1 MSQQTDQADKGELKS
16 TGYELFILLLSL
28 VSVFNM
34 AVEFLGRFVGIQE
47 TAIEVITIINVFLT
61 VFFLFDF
68 FYRFFTAASK
78 SGYFWGRQGWADLL
92 ACIPALRIFRLFR
105 IVRAVRLLRRF
116 GVRNMINQVI
126 NNRASSA
133 LYITVFLI
141 LVVAETAAITILRAE
156 AHNPDANLVNAS
168 DAVWWVFV
176 TLTTVGYGDFYPTTN
191 TGRIIGIFVMFSG
204 TALIGIL
211 ASFLASFML
220 GSPAKLEEEELAPDD
235 PQLKLR
241 ELKALLDEQE
251 KANAAVRAKLDEYET
266 MLS

>member
-1 MSQQTDQADKGELKS
+1 MTEKTDQADTGELKS

-34 AVEFLGRFVGIQE
+34 AVEFLGRFVGVSE
-47 TAIEVITIINVFLT
+47 TVVEVITIINAFLT
-61 VFFLFDF
+61 LFFLFDF
-68 FYRFFTAASK
+68 FYRFFTASSK

-92 ACIPALRIFRLFR
+92 ACVPALRIFRLFR
-105 IVRAVRLLRRF
+105 VVRAIRLLRRF
-116 GVRNMINQVI
+116 GVRNMLDQI
-126 NNRASSA
+126 NRASSA

-141 LVVAETAAITILRAE
+141 LVVAETAAATVLKAE
-156 AHNPDANLVNAS
+156 ASNPDANLVNAS

-176 TLTTVGYGDFYPTTN
+176 TLTTVGYGDFFPTTN

-220 GSPAKLEEEELAPDD
+220 GGPKKPEEEELAPDD
-235 PQLKLR
+235 PQRKLR
-241 ELKALLDEQE
+241 EVKALLEQQE
-251 KANAAVRAKLDEYET
+251 QANAAVRAKLEEYEK
-266 MLS
+266 MLN